1 MYLRIAAVVLVL
13 ALGGAVAFLL
23 TWNIPAP
30 SGPIEKELPSDR
42 FPT

>member
-13 ALGGAVAFLL
+13 ALGGAAAFLL
-23 TWNIPAP
+23 TWDIPP
-30 SGPIEKELPSDR
+30 PGGPIERELPSER